1 MALVACLVAGTV
13 TEDDSVLPPV
23 LVLFSK
29 FLGELGQ
36 EQAEHL
42 AVRVDLVERAVV
54 LSDGA
59 DGQHHG
65 NAGEDGRHSDGVGSA
80 ALSPLPTDKVSVPNP
95 GLVNVDDSDT
105 RLEQAEHVLRIPLS
119 KRKAAS
125 GVTSVG
131 DALNGLVSD
140 SKILLQHSA
149 DVLLRDFDTALI
161 VDCLNNFFRLT
172 EAALAPEKLQ

>member
-1 MALVACLVAGTV
+1 M
-13 TEDDSVLPPV
+13 
-23 LVLFSK
+23 
-29 FLGELGQ
+29 
-36 EQAEHL
+36 
-42 AVRVDLVERAVV
+42 VERAVV
-54 LSDGA
+54 LSDGT

-65 NAGEDGRHSDGVGSA
+65 NAGEDSGYSDRVGST

-95 GLVNVDDSDT
+95 GLVNVDDSNT

-140 SKILLQHSA
+140 SKILLQYSA

-161 VDCLNNFFRLT
+161 VNCLNNFFRLT
-172 EAALAPEKLQ
+172 EAALAPEQLQ